1 MPQPSSD
8 RPVSLLVPTAAGE
21 AVCPTCGK
29 TFEKPVIL
37 TRDANLC
44 PDCRNTYKDMA
55 YVYCLKCRKVVTRLN
70 PGMSAK
76 GYLVKPNE
84 VLHVRECPRCCP
96 GVIQSI
102 PVEFDR
108 EEMFRRNLEV
118 KDKERI
124 GWYEYGPGSKN
135 HKNETS

>member
-8 RPVSLLVPTAAGE
+8 RPVSLLVPTAASE

-29 TFEKPVIL
+29 IFEKPVIL

-55 YVYCLKCRKVVTRLN
+55 YIYCLKCKEVVTRLN

-102 PVEFDR
+102 PVEF
-108 EEMFRRNLEV
+108 EE
-118 KDKERI
+118 
-124 GWYEYGPGSKN
+124 G
-135 HKNETS
+135 NETS